1 MKAIILAAGYA
12 VRLQPLTLNTP
23 KPLLDIANRTIID
36 RILDKLD
43 KLGGLSRIYII
54 TNAKFFES
62 FSKWQKASRHHKDKI
77 GIIND
82 GSTSNENR
90 LGAIKDID
98 ITIKTNSIDEDVLV
112 IAGDNL
118 FDFELGEF
126 LKFGKANF
134 DGSSVAVYDIGDLD
148 SAKRFGVVKVDE
160 RKRIIDFEEKPE
172 NPKSTLISTAIYY
185 FPKDKLLFLKE
196 YVSLGNKLDTPGSYI
211 SWLAKRDRVYGFIFN
226 EDWYDI
232 GSVESY
238 EEANEE
244 YIKKERR

>member
-12 VRLQPLTLNTP
+12 VRLQPLTLNRP
-23 KPLLDIANRTIID
+23 KPLLDIANRKIID

-43 KLGGLSRIYII
+43 KLDDLSGIYII

-62 FSKWQKASRHHKDKI
+62 FSKWQKASKHKDKI
-77 GIIND
+77 AIIND

-90 LGAIKDID
+90 LGAIKDVD
-98 ITIKTNSIDEDVLV
+98 ITIEAHSIDEDVLV

-118 FDFELGEF
+118 FDFELDAF
-126 LKFGKANF
+126 LKFGKANP
-134 DGSSVAVYDIGDLD
+134 DGASIAVHDIGDLD

-160 RKRIIDFEEKPE
+160 QKRIIDFEEKPQ

-196 YVSLGNKLDTPGSYI
+196 YVNLGNKLDTPGSYI

-238 EEANEE
+238 EEANGE

>member
-23 KPLLDIANRTIID
+23 KPLLDIANRKIID
-36 RILDKLD
+36 RILDKLG
-43 KLGGLSRIYII
+43 KLDNLFKIYII

-62 FSKWQKASRHHKDKI
+62 FSKWHKASKHKDKI
-77 GIIND
+77 AIIND

-98 ITIKTNSIDEDVLV
+98 ITIKTNSIDEDALV

-118 FDFELGEF
+118 FDFELDKF
-126 LKFGKANF
+126 VKFGKVNS
-134 DGSSVAVYDIGDLD
+134 DGASIAVHDIGDLN
-148 SAKRFGVVKVDE
+148 SAKRFGVVKIDE
-160 RKRIIDFEEKPE
+160 RKRIIDFEEKPA

-185 FPKDKLLFLKE
+185 FPKDKFLFLKE
-196 YVSLGNKLDTPGSYI
+196 YVSSSNKLDTPGSYI
-211 SWLAKRDRVYGFIFN
+211 SWLAKRDKVYGFIFN

-244 YIKKERR
+244 YLKKERR

>member
-1 MKAIILAAGYA
+1 MEAIILAAGYA

-23 KPLLDIANRTIID
+23 KPLLDIANRKIID

-43 KLGGLSRIYII
+43 KLDGLSKIYII

-62 FSKWQKASRHHKDKI
+62 FSKWQKTSEYKDRI
-77 GIIND
+77 VIIND

-98 ITIKTNSIDEDVLV
+98 ITVKTSSIDEDVLV

-118 FDFELGEF
+118 FDFELDKFIEF
-126 LKFGKANF
+126 AKANF
-134 DGSSVAVYDIGDLD
+134 DGASIALHDIGDLD

-160 RKRIIDFEEKPE
+160 RKRIIGFEEKPQ
-172 NPKSTLISTAIYY
+172 NAKSTLISTAIYY

-196 YVSLGNKLDTPGSYI
+196 YVSSGNKLDTPGSYI

-232 GSVESY
+232 GSIESY
-238 EEANEE
+238 EKANEE